1 MKKLHFNCFVVIF
14 TLLLCTFDGVA
25 QQTYTR
31 GAFTEPGSRN
41 TEAFRKYK
49 QESREK
55 AEKHHREQLAKKE
68 QQAKR
73 QCYTYQQLFDSLRL
87 NKGEML
93 AGFAERRYIEKG
105 DSVRIKFVFN
115 NRIVQHISIM
125 GVQTQLTD
133 IKNGVFVA
141 TVKPEKS
148 GLVDAIV
155 TKKSAS
161 NKIRTLSVPLIIM
174 VFDSEEYK
182 KVDAKVKKFEEKGDA
197 DGRAEYL
204 FSLERKLGLK
214 LR

>member
-14 TLLLCTFDGVA
+14 TLLLCTVNGFT
-25 QQTYTR
+25 QERYNR
-31 GAFTEPGSRN
+31 GMSIELTKTPI
-41 TEAFRKYK
+41 KK
-49 QESREK
+49 QKS
-55 AEKHHREQLAKKE
+55 EQEVKG

-73 QCYTYQQLFDSLRL
+73 PCYTYQQLFDSLRL

-93 AGFAERRYIEKG
+93 AGFAERRFIEKG

-125 GVQTQLTD
+125 GVETQLTD

-155 TKKSAS
+155 TKRSAS
-161 NKIRTLSVPLIIM
+161 NKIRTLTVPLIIM
-174 VFDSEEYK
+174 VFDSNEYK

-204 FSLERKLGLK
+204 FSLQRKLGLK

>member
-41 TEAFRKYK
+41 TAAFRKYM
-49 QESREK
+49 QESNEK
-55 AEKHHREQLAKKE
+55 NAKYLRE

-73 QCYTYQQLFDSLRL
+73 PCYTYQQLFDSLRL
-87 NKGEML
+87 NKGETL
-93 AGFAERRYIEKG
+93 AGFAERRFIEKG

-125 GVQTQLTD
+125 GVETQLTD

-155 TKKSAS
+155 TERKAS
-161 NKIRTLSVPLIIM
+161 NKISTITVPLIIM
-174 VFDSEEYK
+174 VFDSKEYK
-182 KVDAKVKKFEEKGDA
+182 KVAAKVKKFEDEGDA

>member
-41 TEAFRKYK
+41 TEAFRKYM
-49 QESREK
+49 QESNDKNAKWLRE
-55 AEKHHREQLAKKE
+55 RD
-68 QQAKR
+68 AKR

-155 TKKSAS
+155 TQKSAS

-174 VFDSEEYK
+174 VFDSNEYK

>member
-14 TLLLCTFDGVA
+14 TLLLCTFDGFT
-25 QQTYTR
+25 QQRYTR

-41 TEAFRKYK
+41 TEAFREYM
-49 QESREK
+49 QESNDKNAKWLRER
-55 AEKHHREQLAKKE
+55 H
-68 QQAKR
+68 AKR
-73 QCYTYQQLFDSLRL
+73 QCYTYQQMFDSLRL
-87 NKGEML
+87 YEGETL

-155 TKKSAS
+155 TKRSAS

>member
-1 MKKLHFNCFVVIF
+1 M
-14 TLLLCTFDGVA
+14 
-25 QQTYTR
+25 
-31 GAFTEPGSRN
+31 
-41 TEAFRKYK
+41 
-49 QESREK
+49 
-55 AEKHHREQLAKKE
+55 
-68 QQAKR
+68 
-73 QCYTYQQLFDSLRL
+73 FDSLRL
-87 NKGEML
+87 NRGEE
-93 AGFAERRYIEKG
+93 AAAFAERRFIEKG

-125 GVQTQLTD
+125 GVETQLTD

-155 TKKSAS
+155 TKRSAS

-174 VFDSEEYK
+174 VFDSKEYK
-182 KVDAKVKKFEEKGDA
+182 KVAAKVKKFEDEGDA

-204 FSLERKLGLK
+204 LSLERKLGLK

>member
-41 TEAFRKYK
+41 TEAFRKYM
-49 QESREK
+49 QESNEK
-55 AEKHHREQLAKKE
+55 NAKYLRE

-87 NKGEML
+87 NKGETL

-125 GVQTQLTD
+125 GVETQLTD

-155 TKKSAS
+155 TKRSAS

-174 VFDSEEYK
+174 VLDSKEYK